1 MGQKEIRS
9 EALARQ
15 GQTVKINNRRYHF
28 LGDSSRA
35 SFEVGREGLVQPAT
49 DDAGNPLMIKAFWEP
64 TEYRFKRCVLLAQQS
79 LALAGVAVAD
89 ALGGAPI
96 DVIGPL
102 GTHTP
107 FAVVMKKVSG
117 KSWKNLR
124 ESAQSNGV
132 GGFPPRNWP
141 PLEVRATW
149 AYGLATALHK
159 MEPRG
164 FVHADL
170 SPGNVMVTPTGNTM
184 GDMALVDF
192 DGFVHPGFQ
201 MVDLIVNGSEG
212 YAAPEIYEGKE
223 ARPGSDRIGLAILV
237 QEFLLT
243 GAPGVSYDHVF
254 QWAYDQTAE
263 INSRT
268 GEAHPAFKQQWP
280 QLAQLLEATLRSPAI
295 EGRPTPED
303 WRKLLLP
310 IAEGGRSAP
319 RDFTLTNASP
329 MKTPLSLVFK
339 AQAKRL
345 HLSQTPFHIRAT
357 LERDQTG
364 EVTIQVNPGAELRV
378 QEAGKAKWRVYRGGQ
393 RFTATAGLVIFD
405 PSGIPAKL
413 SETEP

>member
-1 MGQKEIRS
+1 MGQKDIRS

-15 GQTVKINNRRYHF
+15 GQTVKINNRWYHF
-28 LGDSSRA
+28 PGDSSRA
-35 SFEVGREGLVQPAT
+35 GFEVGREGLVQPAT
-49 DDAGNPLMIKAFWEP
+49 DDSGNPLMVKVFWKP
-64 TEYRFKRCVLLAQQS
+64 NEYRFNRCVLLAQQG
-79 LALAGVAVAD
+79 LALAGVTAAD

-102 GTHTP
+102 GIHTP

-132 GGFPPRNWP
+132 SGYPPRDWP

-192 DGFVHPGFQ
+192 DGFVHPGYKI
-201 MVDLIVNGSEG
+201 VDLMVNGSEG
-212 YAAPEIYEGKE
+212 YAAPEIWTGKE

-243 GAPGVSYDHVF
+243 GASGVSYDHVF

-263 INSRT
+263 INSRG

-280 QLAQLLEATLRSPAI
+280 QLAHLLEATLRSPTI
-295 EGRPTPED
+295 EGRPSPED

-310 IAEGGRSAP
+310 IAEGKPPVP
-319 RDFTLTNASP
+319 RNLTLTNASP
-329 MKTPLSLVFK
+329 MKSPISLVVKDQVKRLDLSL
-339 AQAKRL
+339 
-345 HLSQTPFHIRAT
+345 TPFHIRAT
-357 LERDQTG
+357 LEHDQTG
-364 EVTIQVNPGAELRV
+364 SVTIIVHSGAELRV
-378 QEAGKAKWRVYRGGQ
+378 QESGKTKWHVYQSGQ
-393 RFTATAGLVIFD
+393 RLTATAGLVIFD
-405 PSGIPAKL
+405 PIGIPAKL
-413 SETEP
+413 SETNS